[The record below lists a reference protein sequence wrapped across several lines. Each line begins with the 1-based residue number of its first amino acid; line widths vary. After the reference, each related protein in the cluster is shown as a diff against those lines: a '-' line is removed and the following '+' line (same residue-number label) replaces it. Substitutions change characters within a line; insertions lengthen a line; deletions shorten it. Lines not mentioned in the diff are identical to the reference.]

1 MYVLVSGETNLSLI
15 LANTDRPVVGFVML
29 DLFNFASFPKVASFA
44 LLITAVNLTC
54 VAVFMKLFTGRR
66 IGDR

>member
-1 MYVLVSGETNLSLI
+1 VPTVVSHILI
-15 LANTDRPVVGFVML
+15 AI
-29 DLFNFASFPKVASFA
+29 A